1 LETAGLNPGGAW
13 VVAVSLGPIQAD
25 STLPDGHLDNRPV
38 ILLNQFRGDGTMDV
52 DKPDEEEDDAR
63 GIHG

>member
-1 LETAGLNPGGAW
+1 

-25 STLPDGHLDNRPV
+25 STLSDGHLDNRPV
-38 ILLNQFRGDGTMDV
+38 IRLNRFRGDGTMDV
-52 DKPDEEEDDAR
+52 DKPDEEEDNAR

>member
-1 LETAGLNPGGAW
+1 VGGRCA
-13 VVAVSLGPIQAD
+13 LGPIQAE

-38 ILLNQFRGDGTMDV
+38 ILVNQFRGDGTMDV

>member
-1 LETAGLNPGGAW
+1 LEAAGLNRFGTW

-25 STLPDGHLDNRPV
+25 STRPDGYLDNRPM
-38 ILLNQFRGDGTMDV
+38 ILLDRFGGDGTMDF
-52 DKPDEEEDDAR
+52 DEPDEEEDDAR